1 MDLHKLICSCSYC
14 EMNDSVEKSI
24 ELAKKFKVPVELT
37 VYKNSLRNKI
47 TVFIKARSRRDDVLK
62 YVEKQLV

>member
-24 ELAKKFKVPVELT
+24 ELAKKFKVPIELT
-37 VYKNSLRNKI
+37 VYKNSLCNNI

>member
-1 MDLHKLICSCSYC
+1 MDLHKLISSCSYC
-14 EMNDSVEKSI
+14 ERQSAVEKCI
-24 ELAKKFKVPVELT
+24 ELAKYLKVPVELT